1 MEHLHALPAGT
12 RLGEYEIESVL
23 GAGGFGITYRAYDTH
38 LNTMVAIKEYLLCH
52 PCS

>member
-12 RLGEYEIESVL
+12 RLGETV
-23 GAGGFGITYRAYDTH
+23 
-38 LNTMVAIKEYLLCH
+38 VAIKEYLLCH